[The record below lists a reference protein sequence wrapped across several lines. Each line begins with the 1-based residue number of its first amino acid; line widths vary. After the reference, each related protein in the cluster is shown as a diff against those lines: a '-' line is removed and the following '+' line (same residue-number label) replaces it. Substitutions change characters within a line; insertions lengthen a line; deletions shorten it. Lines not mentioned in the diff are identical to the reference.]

1 MTAESVRR
9 PHDEDNTWVR
19 LRIPL
24 DVSTDTSATARGVL
38 RIDVHGASKSQR
50 SPSTRISTETYVAIG
65 LGAITAGL
73 YIDTE
78 AKSIPKILRSEDVPA
93 EAVTEPSPAETE
105 GITENEK
112 RVALLAR
119 KYVHSRLSPE
129 EQARLAIVTERIRTL
144 LPRISVDEL
153 ENIEKLASR
162 TKELDDYDM
171 EVRKKLE
178 SLESK

>member
-1 MTAESVRR
+1 MSPQNAISTQV
-9 PHDEDNTWVR
+9 EDNTWVR
-19 LRIPL
+19 SLIPL
-24 DVSTDTSATARGVL
+24 DGSPDTSATARGVF
-38 RIDVHGASKSQR
+38 RIDVHGASRSQR
-50 SPSTRISTETYVAIG
+50 SSSTRISTETYVAIG
-65 LGAITAGL
+65 LAAITAGF

-78 AKSIPKILRSEDVPA
+78 AKSMPETLKSEDVLA
-93 EAVTEPSPAETE
+93 EPVAEPSPAETE

-119 KYVHSRLSPE
+119 KYVQSRLSPE

-144 LPRISVDEL
+144 LPRISIEEL
-153 ENIEKLASR
+153 QNIEKLASR

-171 EVRKKLE
+171 EVRKKLK